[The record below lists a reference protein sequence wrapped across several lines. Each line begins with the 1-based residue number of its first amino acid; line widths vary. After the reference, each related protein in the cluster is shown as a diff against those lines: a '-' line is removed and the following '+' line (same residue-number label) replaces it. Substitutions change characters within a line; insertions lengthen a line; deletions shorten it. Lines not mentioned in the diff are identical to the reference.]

1 MHVSQVLNRYLL
13 HALTLLE
20 LLIPHSFDR
29 CLTISEC
36 ILTLIIW
43 EFFRHYFLIHSNLD
57 IHIFLAISMLCIP
70 KHVLPKYGIYSLKN
84 SVFSLPF
91 NPSKFGYTCI
101 FGYTNVMYPEKRS
114 TKVRYTFSEAL
125 RIFTPTSAVPSCST
139 DISNSLHWLPLSE
152 QVHPH
157 SQQCGS
163 VLYVISRGIWRNAV
177 RYVSNSS
184 YTQCCQP

>member
-114 TKVRYTFSEAL
+114 TKVRYIFSEKL
-125 RIFTPTSAVPSCST
+125 CIFTPIQS
-139 DISNSLHWLPLSE
+139 IQIWIYMYFWLY
-152 QVHPH
+152 
-157 SQQCGS
+157 QC
-163 VLYVISRGIWRNAV
+163 
-177 RYVSNSS
+177 YVSRKTFYQSTVYILWS
-184 YTQCCQP
+184 TPYFYSH